1 MCGHTPIVDDGR
13 PCTKIAGR
21 LYDLWMRISCTT
33 PRLPAPRLVLSAAVL
48 ALTVTAAACAP
59 ASDSGDASAPASS
72 STSLADCR
80 PGSLALTTPGV
91 LTVATDDPAYSPWFV
106 DNTPT
111 NGEGFESAVAYAVAD
126 KLGFAKNQVT
136 WTKAGFNQVIQP
148 GKKNFDFD
156 INQFSISAQRA
167 KAVDFSSPYYSASQA
182 IITLQGSKYAG
193 ATSLADLKG
202 AKLGAQIAT
211 TSLTAID
218 QIAPT
223 TAPLVYDDTSKAGQ
237 ALQNRQVDAIVADL
251 PTAYYLTS
259 AELTGAKIVG
269 EFQPTKGEQ
278 ERFGLL
284 LSKGSALTPCVS
296 AAVDALASDG
306 TLTRLQDRWLTQATS
321 VPELR

>member
-1 MCGHTPIVDDGR
+1 
-13 PCTKIAGR
+13 
-21 LYDLWMRISCTT
+21 MRIPNTT
-33 PRLPAPRLVLSAAVL
+33 SRLLGAAAVL
-48 ALTVTAAACAP
+48 ALAVTAAACAP
-59 ASDSGDASAPASS
+59 ASDSSDAAAPSS

-80 PGSLALTTPGV
+80 PGSLALTKSGV

-136 WTKAGFNQVIQP
+136 WVKAGFNQVIQP

-156 INQFSISAQRA
+156 INQFSISDQRA

-182 IITLQGSKYAG
+182 IITLAGSKYAG

-296 AAVDALASDG
+296 AAVDALSSDG
-306 TLTRLQDRWLTQATS
+306 TLTRLQERWLTQATS